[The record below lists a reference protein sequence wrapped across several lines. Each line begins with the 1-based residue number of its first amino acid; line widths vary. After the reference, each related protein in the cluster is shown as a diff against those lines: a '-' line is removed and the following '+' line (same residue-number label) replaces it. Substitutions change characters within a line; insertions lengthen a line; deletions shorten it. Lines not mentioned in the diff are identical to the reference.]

1 MPIRTKTALCS
12 VDPLSLPNQEIHMAE
27 GSSSGSNN
35 FLYFI
40 VGGLVVVVGV
50 FGYVFFGHHGG
61 NAPGKLDVTITA
73 PKAP

>member
-1 MPIRTKTALCS
+1 
-12 VDPLSLPNQEIHMAE
+12 MAE

-35 FLYFI
+35 ALYFI

-50 FGYVFFGHHGG
+50 FAYVYFGHSGST
-61 NAPGKLDVTITA
+61 PGKLDITISA